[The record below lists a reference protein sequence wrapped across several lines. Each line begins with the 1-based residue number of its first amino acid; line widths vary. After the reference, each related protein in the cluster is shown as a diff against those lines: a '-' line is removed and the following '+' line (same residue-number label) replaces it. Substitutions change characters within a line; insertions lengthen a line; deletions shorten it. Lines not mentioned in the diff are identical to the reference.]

1 MDPRGQVGQDI
12 QPCSRSKPTDAG
24 CKGERVNV
32 LFFSNTLS
40 NYVYS
45 VNAKMLNASGTKI

>member
-24 CKGERVNV
+24 CKGEPVNG